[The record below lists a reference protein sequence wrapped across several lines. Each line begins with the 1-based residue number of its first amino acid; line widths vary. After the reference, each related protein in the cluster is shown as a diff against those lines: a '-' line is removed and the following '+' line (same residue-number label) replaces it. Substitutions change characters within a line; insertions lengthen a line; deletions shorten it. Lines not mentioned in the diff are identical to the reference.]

1 MWTKKFLLVLN
12 SEHSDMKQSFQMTE
26 NQIENAVSRV
36 IDKLDNLLLT
46 NRITQEDYE
55 LEIRVINNWAIQQY
69 KNLNLK

>member
-1 MWTKKFLLVLN
+1 ML
-12 SEHSDMKQSFQMTE
+12 TE